1 MNHRINNMKENIKK
15 IIILDYST
23 GEVII
28 KDYDENIWDCA
39 EDMTD
44 ENGNLLLHSDCH
56 YMIVNKLNLKI
67 D

>member
-1 MNHRINNMKENIKK
+1 MKENIKK

-23 GEVII
+23 GEVLI

-44 ENGNLLLHSDCH
+44 EDGNLILHSDCH
-56 YMIVNKLNLKI
+56 
-67 D
+67 

>member
-1 MNHRINNMKENIKK
+1 MKENIKK

-23 GEVII
+23 GEVLI

-44 ENGNLLLHSDCH
+44 EDENLILHSDYH
-56 YMIVNKLNLKI
+56 WMIVDKLNLKI
-67 D
+67 E

>member
-1 MNHRINNMKENIKK
+1 MKKTSKK

-23 GEVII
+23 GEVLI

-44 ENGNLLLHSDCH
+44 EDGHLILHSDCH
-56 YMIVNKLNLKI
+56 YMIVDKLNLKI
-67 D
+67 E

>member
-1 MNHRINNMKENIKK
+1 MKENIKK

-23 GEVII
+23 GEVLI

-44 ENGNLLLHSDCH
+44 EYGNLILHSDCH
-56 YMIVNKLNLKI
+56 WMIVDKLNLKI
-67 D
+67 E

>member
-1 MNHRINNMKENIKK
+1 MKENIKK

-23 GEVII
+23 GEVLI
-28 KDYDENIWDCA
+28 KDYDENIWNCP

-44 ENGNLLLHSDCH
+44 ESGYLILHSDCH
-56 YMIVNKLNLKI
+56 YMIVDKLNLKI

>member
-1 MNHRINNMKENIKK
+1 MKKTSKK

-23 GEVII
+23 GEVLI

-44 ENGNLLLHSDCH
+44 EDGHSILHSDCH
-56 YMIVNKLNLKI
+56 YMIVDKLNLKI
-67 D
+67 E

>member
-1 MNHRINNMKENIKK
+1 MKETSKK

-23 GEVII
+23 GEVLI

-44 ENGNLLLHSDCH
+44 EENQICRCKYCEEKHRRQR
-56 YMIVNKLNLKI
+56 
-67 D
+67 